1 MWRKRSWYRRINQ
14 TNLEDMTEIAGN
26 GQNQG
31 YRWLHRRAV
40 QRGYAVSQDTIRQLI
55 KLLDPEGGE
64 QRRVRR
70 LRRRQLKP
78 FGRAISGCIDGFSR
92 YIVWMEADPTKQR
105 PESSSRLLSFITSR
119 LGGPLERLHPDK
131 GTVSADRG
139 ANFVLVLTLFSKC
152 QDLSRLDIS
161 WFFNFILE
169 IPRFK
174 STTYSMRDFFI
185 PEPSV
190 QQINAK
196 TRF

>member
-1 MWRKRSWYRRINQ
+1 MFICVRMLKSLWRKRSWYRRINQ

-70 LRRRQLKP
+70 LRRRHYLSKCALAHGTYDQLKP
-78 FGRAISGCIDGFSR
+78 FGRAISSCIDGFSR

-152 QDLSRLDIS
+152 QDLS
-161 WFFNFILE
+161 
-169 IPRFK
+169 
-174 STTYSMRDFFI
+174 
-185 PEPSV
+185 
-190 QQINAK
+190 
-196 TRF
+196 